1 MGEWKGHRLY
11 VNLGA
16 SQVRRRVKGFGH
28 GVRKVQAT
36 GRNQSVIIHTATGQ
50 HLRELKSLFADV
62 LTTEVEDLL
71 AAPIENLRNLGPKS
85 AMWLKEAGIG
95 TIAELM
101 RLGPVL
107 AYRIVKQRQPSVS
120 LNLLWALAAG
130 VADRDWRDLS
140 DEEKQRLAGEL
151 SDPRV

>member
-1 MGEWKGHRLY
+1 MPEWKGHRLY

-36 GRNQSVIIHTATGQ
+36 GRHQSVIIHTATGQ
-50 HLRELKSLFADV
+50 HLRELQSLFSDV
-62 LTTEVEDLL
+62 LTTDVEDLL
-71 AAPIENLRNLGPKS
+71 QAPIENLRNLGPKS
-85 AMWLKEAGIG
+85 ALWLKEAGIG

-107 AYRIVKQRQPSVS
+107 AYRIVRQRQPSVS
-120 LNLLWALAAG
+120 VNLLWALAAG
-130 VADRDWRDLS
+130 AADRDWRDLT
-140 DEEKQRLAGEL
+140 DEEKKRLVDEVGDL
-151 SDPRV
+151 